1 MDVRLRG
8 RYIKPSIAS
17 TRRSEQMSGSSPPF
31 GGEPRIQSVTVVGGG
46 LMGSGIAEVVARAGF
61 DVYVIEP
68 DDDRLELAWERI
80 GDSVGRA
87 VSGGRLEDA
96 AADELLSRLHFLTAI
111 DDLPPCELAIE
122 AVVEDATVKR
132 EVFRQLDSKLPAR
145 ALLASN
151 TSSIPIS
158 DLAAVTDR
166 PGRVLGLHFFS
177 PAPVMRL
184 VEVVAALDTT
194 PETLALAND
203 FVVALGKTAIPAK
216 DRSGFIVNMLLV
228 PYLMSAVRMY
238 DEGFA
243 TADAIDTGMRL
254 GCGHPMGPLA
264 LCDLVGLD
272 VLYAICNSLYD
283 EFGQPGYSPPPLLK
297 RMVASG
303 RLGRKSGQGFY
314 QYDKVPAALPRVPAR
329 AAVHRFR

>member
-1 MDVRLRG
+1 M
-8 RYIKPSIAS
+8 
-17 TRRSEQMSGSSPPF
+17 SESSPAF
-31 GGEPRIQSVTVVGGG
+31 GGESRIQTVAVLGGG

-61 DVYVIEP
+61 DVHVIEP
-68 DDDRLELAWERI
+68 DDDNLELAYERI
-80 GDSVGRA
+80 GESVGRA
-87 VSGGRLEDA
+87 VSAATLEHG

-111 DDLPPCELAIE
+111 DDLPPCQLAIE
-122 AVVEDATVKR
+122 AVVEDASVKR
-132 EVFRQLDSKLPAR
+132 EVFRRLDAQLPAK

-151 TSSIPIS
+151 TSSIPIA

-166 PGRVLGLHFFS
+166 PGQVLGLHFFS

-184 VEVVAALDTT
+184 VEVVPALDTT
-194 PETLALAND
+194 PETLAIAND
-203 FVVALGKTAIPAK
+203 FVAALGKTPIPAK
-216 DRSGFIVNMLLV
+216 DRSGFIVNTLLV
-228 PYLMSAVRMY
+228 PYLLAAVRMY

-283 EFGQPGYSPPPLLK
+283 EFKQPEYSAPPLLK

-314 QYDKVPAALPRVPAR
+314 RHDKVPAARSRVPAR
-329 AAVHRFR
+329 AAVQR